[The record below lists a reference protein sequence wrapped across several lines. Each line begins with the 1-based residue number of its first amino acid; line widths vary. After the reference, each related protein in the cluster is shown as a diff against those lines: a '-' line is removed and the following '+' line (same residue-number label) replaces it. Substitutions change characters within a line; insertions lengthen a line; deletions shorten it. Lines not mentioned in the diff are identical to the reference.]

1 MDHASISQLQLAIDL
16 ASEPITGSVSVD
28 GETSSRFNGWIELVA
43 AIEAAR
49 RRAPR
54 ESREAR
60 STGRGMAGKDWGCS
74 LG

>member
-1 MDHASISQLQLAIDL
+1 VDHAPISELQLAIDL

-49 RRAPR
+49 RRMPR
-54 ESREAR
+54 ERPETR
-60 STGRGMAGKDWGCS
+60 SAGHGMAGKDWGCS

>member
-1 MDHASISQLQLAIDL
+1 MDHASISELQLAIDT

-60 STGRGMAGKDWGCS
+60 STGHGMARKDWGCS